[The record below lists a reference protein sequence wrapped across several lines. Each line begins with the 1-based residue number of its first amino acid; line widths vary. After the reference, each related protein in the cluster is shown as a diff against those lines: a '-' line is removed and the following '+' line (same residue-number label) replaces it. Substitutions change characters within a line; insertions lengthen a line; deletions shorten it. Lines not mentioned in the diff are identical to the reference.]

1 MTLIHRQ
8 AAPGGRDRAPRG
20 TAPKRSRRRVN
31 ALRGGVLAVLLLC
44 LAGCS
49 PNDTFTRFGF
59 PNPVTEQGKI
69 TLSLWQ
75 GSWIAGLLVGAVVW
89 GMILWSVIF
98 HRKRG
103 DKLPPQV
110 RYNMP
115 IEILYTVVPFV
126 LNGTTPIGAF
136 FYLATYGADLIII
149 AYLVTAVAALAWSIR
164 RGKATVVRVAG
175 LLAAI
180 VVMAYI
186 IKGTVYPIPA
196 APFDLCISAAGITI
210 AIGIALLL
218 IPRLRANLSR
228 STLFAAARAD

>member
-1 MTLIHRQ
+1 
-8 AAPGGRDRAPRG
+8 
-20 TAPKRSRRRVN
+20 
-31 ALRGGVLAVLLLC
+31 LRLGALAVLLLA

-49 PNDTFTRFGF
+49 PNDTFTRMGF

-89 GMILWSVIF
+89 GMIVWAVIF

-126 LNGTTPIGAF
+126 LIAVL
-136 FYLATYGADLIII
+136 FYYTAKDENTIDAIP
-149 AYLVTAVAALAWSIR
+149 AHPQVTVNVTGLHR
-164 RGKATVVRVAG
+164 PQGHRLPVPDHLVRV
-175 LLAAI
+175 L
-180 VVMAYI
+180 
-186 IKGTVYPIPA
+186 
-196 APFDLCISAAGITI
+196 
-210 AIGIALLL
+210 
-218 IPRLRANLSR
+218 RLRRPARAADPHR
-228 STLFAAARAD
+228 SWPGRACPVSPEQYNQLFTMHGTIMLLMFATPLFAASRTRSCRCRSARPTWRSRG

>member
-1 MTLIHRQ
+1 ML
-8 AAPGGRDRAPRG
+8 
-20 TAPKRSRRRVN
+20 
-31 ALRGGVLAVLLLC
+31 LA

-49 PNDTFTRFGF
+49 TNDTFTRMGF

-89 GMILWSVIF
+89 GMIVWAVIF

-126 LNGTTPIGAF
+126 LIAVL
-136 FYLATYGADLIII
+136 FYY
-149 AYLVTAVAALAWSIR
+149 TAKDENTIDAIPAHPAGDGQRDRLPVVLGVQLPAVRGQYR
-164 RGKATVVRVAG
+164 RGHVEPATRRR
-175 LLAAI
+175 
-180 VVMAYI
+180 
-186 IKGTVYPIPA
+186 PERERPA
-196 APFDLCISAAGITI
+196 PA
-210 AIGIALLL
+210 
-218 IPRLRANLSR
+218 
-228 STLFAAARAD
+228 